1 MAAQN
6 MMTLTDEEMNII
18 LLLRQ
23 SSQSTQQAVYTLL
36 NATANNNNDPNT
48 DHDLQLA
55 LELSNQHQSRPSAPS
70 APSPHVGMNLNNS
83 DRDLQLALR
92 LSNQDQERQA
102 AATPPHVA
110 RIAQTH
116 QDHNFALQL
125 QQQEVWPDCDV
136 HIFTHDAHSHAF
148 QNKDQEDYDE
158 ELLQNM
164 LEMGLGTQVQG
175 ILQQR
180 SINLYDPTLDRQ
192 RSRRR
197 SEPVA
202 LTPRNARNRNM
213 NRERNDCTI
222 CLEQYQGRERKRVL
236 PCMHV
241 FHKDCIDAWT
251 NRHRT
256 CPICRTNV

>member
-125 QQQEVWPDCDV
+125 QQQE
-136 HIFTHDAHSHAF
+136 
-148 QNKDQEDYDE
+148 NKDQEDYDE

-251 NRHRT
+251 NTHRT